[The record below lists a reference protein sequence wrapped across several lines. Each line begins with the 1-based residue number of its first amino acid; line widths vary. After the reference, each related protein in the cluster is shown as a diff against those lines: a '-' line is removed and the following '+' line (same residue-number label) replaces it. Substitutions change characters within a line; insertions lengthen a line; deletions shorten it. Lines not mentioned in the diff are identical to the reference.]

1 MRKIV
6 KKIIAWSLVVLWMC
20 VIFAFSSQE
29 ATTSKKT
36 SGKTLIKIASTIS
49 KDFKKLPPK
58 KQMKKVEPF
67 QTAIRKLAHL
77 TEYAIL
83 GILSYIAFL
92 LYKKKKLVFS
102 ATTLCSFYA
111 ITDEIHQLF
120 VKGRACRWYDVL
132 IDTTGAVIGIMII
145 IGILKII
152 RKRGVLND

>member
-1 MRKIV
+1 MF
-6 KKIIAWSLVVLWMC
+6 KKVIAWTLVVLWMG
-20 VIFAFSSQE
+20 VIFAFSAQE
-29 ATTSKKT
+29 ATASKKT
-36 SGKTLIKIASTIS
+36 SGKTLIKIASAVS

-67 QTAIRKLAHL
+67 QTAIRKIAHL

-92 LYKKKKLVFS
+92 LHKKKKIELS
-102 ATTLCSFYA
+102 ATTLCALYA

-132 IDTTGAVIGIMII
+132 IDTSGAVIGIMII
-145 IGILKII
+145 IGILKLI
-152 RKRGVLND
+152 RKRGALND

>member
-1 MRKIV
+1 MA
-6 KKIIAWSLVVLWMC
+6 KKIIAWTLVVLWMC
-20 VIFAFSSQE
+20 VIFTFSSQE
-29 ATTSKKT
+29 ATESKKT

-58 KQMKKVEPF
+58 KQMKKVEPY
-67 QTAIRKLAHL
+67 QNVIRKVAHL
-77 TEYAIL
+77 TEYAVL

-92 LYKKKKLVFS
+92 LHKKKKLVLS
-102 ATTLCSFYA
+102 ATTLCFLYA

-132 IDTTGAVIGIMII
+132 IDTAGAVIGIMII

-152 RKRGVLND
+152 RKRGALND

>member
-1 MRKIV
+1 MF
-6 KKIIAWSLVVLWMC
+6 KKAIAWTLVVLWMC
-20 VIFAFSSQE
+20 VIFAFSAQE
-29 ATTSKKT
+29 ATASKKT

-58 KQMKKVEPF
+58 KQMKKVEPY
-67 QTAIRKLAHL
+67 QKAIRKVAHL

-92 LYKKKKLVFS
+92 LHKKKKIALS
-102 ATTLCSFYA
+102 TTTLCFLYA

-152 RKRGVLND
+152 RKRGALND

>member
-1 MRKIV
+1 MV
-6 KKIIAWSLVVLWMC
+6 KKIIAWTLVVLWMC

-29 ATTSKKT
+29 ATESKKT

-58 KQMKKVEPF
+58 KQIKKVEPY
-67 QTAIRKLAHL
+67 QTAIRKVAHF

-92 LYKKKKLVFS
+92 LHKKKKLVLS
-102 ATTLCSFYA
+102 ATTLCMLYA
-111 ITDEIHQLF
+111 ISDEIHQLF

-132 IDTTGAVIGIMII
+132 IDTAGAFVGIMII
-145 IGILKII
+145 LLII
-152 RKRGVLND
+152 KTFNKKNQTV

>member
-1 MRKIV
+1 MRKIY

-29 ATTSKKT
+29 ATVSKKT

-58 KQMKKVEPF
+58 KQIKKVEPY
-67 QTAIRKLAHL
+67 QKAIRKVAHF

-92 LYKKKKLVFS
+92 LHKKKKLVLS
-102 ATTLCSFYA
+102 ATTLCFIYA

-120 VKGRACRWYDVL
+120 VKGRACRWYDVA
-132 IDTTGAVIGIMII
+132 IDTAGAFAGIMVLILII
-145 IGILKII
+145 KLYK
-152 RKRGVLND
+152 KRRVLNG